1 MLLSVSDRQEKP
13 KTLCFP
19 LFKAQTDSLW
29 RRMIEAK
36 CRARRLRCGMLMAL
50 FLYCSYLEMWP
61 KAFSLGGP
69 FLATRTLATVKILM
83 FL

>member
-19 LFKAQTDSLW
+19 LFKAQT
-29 RRMIEAK
+29 EAK